1 MKSRMEEQAKKWG
14 EEKEELWERL
24 SDEELLFLEKALRE
38 RRRELRREKM
48 RLAQEDHTLKRE
60 VGILERVR
68 LKREEERREKEV
80 QRALRGVRGP
90 RVSGPKVKDL
100 VEELKVLRE
109 KAKKK
114 EKEKKD
120 V

>member
-1 MKSRMEEQAKKWG
+1 MKSRMEEQAKKWQ
-14 EEKEELWERL
+14 EEKEDLWERL

-68 LKREEERREKEV
+68 LKREEERREKDL
-80 QRALRGVRGP
+80 RIALKGDP
-90 RVSGPKVKDL
+90 RVTKPKVKDL
-100 VEELKVLRE
+100 VAELKALRE
-109 KAKKK
+109 KAEK
-114 EKEKKD
+114 KEKKD
-120 V
+120 GLHD